1 MLVWLFSIRLYPKCL
16 QLVISSPN
24 LCLLAKLP
32 LFCLPLSPLSCPPW
46 FPLLGFSLSLFLALP
61 LPLLSWSSPVC
72 WPCSLYYS
80 LSALDSFRCLW
91 QFLSSYLPLDHSWSG
106 HAINLDNLNIFFF
119 LESRTF
125 QNDTHWFLWW
135 NSLKNKFPT
144 TLKFLKGRVF
154 FIKWQ
159 TVLYALLAGE
169 KNFIFDLVLRSTYV
183 SWVRFFFFYLLTVL
197 LKGAEKGFQVGP
209 VCLM

>member
-1 MLVWLFSIRLYPKCL
+1 MTEKNRYFFSKPLSLSQAPSL
-16 QLVISSPN
+16 LSSS
-24 LCLLAKLP
+24 
-32 LFCLPLSPLSCPPW
+32 LSPLSCPPW

-91 QFLSSYLPLDHSWSG
+91 QFLPSYLPLDHSWSG
-106 HAINLDNLNIFFF
+106 HAINLDNLNIFF

-159 TVLYALLAGE
+159 FYMLCLQGRRTSFLIWYWEVHMSAE
-169 KNFIFDLVLRSTYV
+169 WD
-183 SWVRFFFFYLLTVL
+183 FFFFFTFWLYY
-197 LKGAEKGFQVGP
+197 
-209 VCLM
+209 